1 MEKTN
6 IDRMELAKVVT
17 YFAKQNLSQTALY
30 FASCIHDDV
39 TVDGW
44 IEADFIRRHVG
55 EEWMRKLECEVTT
68 AIYI

>member
-6 IDRMELAKVVT
+6 VDRMELAKVVT

-44 IEADFIRRHVG
+44 IEADFVRRHIG
-55 EEWMRKLECEVTT
+55 EDLMRKLECEVLTWV
-68 AIYI
+68 A